1 MKNVAALILAAGGS
15 SRFGQPKQLVQ
26 LKGKSLL
33 QWVVDA
39 AIGANCC
46 PIAVVLGSSMEQ
58 VSAELNGPITFVQNR
73 IWQRGIGTSIR
84 AGVQH
89 LIESGDDIAAIIL
102 LACDQP
108 FVDAEVIEQI
118 IALRQKTEK
127 PIVASSYA
135 ATLGVPALFDRSCF
149 NELLELS
156 DDHGAKTILL
166 SDRDRVAEFS
176 FAKGEIDIDTAEDWE
191 AAGSGRAR
199 PLGAPPP

>member
-127 PIVASSYA
+127 PIVAS
-135 ATLGVPALFDRSCF
+135 TLGVPALFDRSCF

>member
-39 AIGANCC
+39 AIGANCR

-108 FVDAEVIEQI
+108 FVDAQVIDQI
-118 IALRQKTEK
+118 IALREKTEK

-135 ATLGVPALFDRSCF
+135 GTLGVPALLDRSCF

-166 SDRDRVAEFS
+166 SDRDRVAEFP

-191 AAGSGRAR
+191 TAGSGRAR
-199 PLGAPPP
+199 PPP